1 MPVILVLCVGDI
13 VFELMKM
20 VVINTTASMRRV
32 MNIII
37 IIVIVIVITSAAVE
51 WLRTCESWN
60 KPRRTPVMA
69 ASSTP

>member
-1 MPVILVLCVGDI
+1 MPVILVLYVGDI

-20 VVINTTASMRRV
+20 VVINTTASMRRI

-37 IIVIVIVITSAAVE
+37 IIIIVITSAAVE